1 MLVWFAENPVDV
13 EAMPVASAVVILIT
27 LVGAEI
33 QVSRP
38 GDGRSPFMAFLNAL
52 FFLATLSH
60 SQSTGPFMRVFVP
73 ALLDSAT
80 SYVLGRIRFALVR
93 FGRDFHYLLG
103 RHLAFALSSRFLEMD
118 LPCCLHYTVSTE
130 NNANHEDRKSPW
142 N

>member
-1 MLVWFAENPVDV
+1 MLVWSAENSVDV
-13 EAMPVASAVVILIT
+13 EALPMASAVVILIA
-27 LVGAEI
+27 LVCAEI
-33 QVSRP
+33 QASRP
-38 GDGRSPFMAFLNAL
+38 GDGRSPFMAFLDAL
-52 FFLATLSH
+52 LFLTTVSH
-60 SQSTGPFMRVFVP
+60 SPPAGLLVSMFVA

-80 SYVLGRIRFALVR
+80 SLVLGRVRFALVR
-93 FGRDFHYLLG
+93 LGRDFHYLLG

>member
-1 MLVWFAENPVDV
+1 MLVWSAENPIDV
-13 EAMPVASAVVILIT
+13 EALPVASAVVILIT

-52 FFLATLSH
+52 LFLATLSH
-60 SQSTGPFMRVFVP
+60 SQSTGPFVPVFVP
-73 ALLDSAT
+73 VVALLDSAT

-130 NNANHEDRKSPW
+130 NNANHEDRKSP
-142 N
+142 